1 MNRLLAFVALV
12 LVAALPLAAPAVA
25 QQRIGYIDAQAVLQ
39 RLPEYT
45 GVQQQMERQQQEWQS
60 DLTRRQQAL
69 DASFREYQ
77 TRELLYTSEERTRR
91 REEIAR
97 AEADVERRR
106 AEYFGPEGQLFSQQQ
121 ALMRPIQERLLA
133 AVERVAAQD
142 NYDYVFDKSG
152 GVLMLF
158 SRPQHDLSERVLR
171 ELGVAPREGGN

>member
-1 MNRLLAFVALV
+1 MKRY
-12 LVAALPLAAPAVA
+12 LPLLLFVLWAAVPAVA
-25 QQRIGYIDAQAVLQ
+25 QQRLAYVDVQAVLQ

-45 GVQQQMERQQQEWQS
+45 GVQQQLERQQQEWQA

-91 REEIAR
+91 RQEIGQ
-97 AEADVERRR
+97 AEADLERRR

-121 ALMRPIQERLLA
+121 ALMRPLQERLLA
-133 AVERVAAQD
+133 AIERVATLD

-152 GVLMLF
+152 GVLMLYA
-158 SRPQHDLSERVLR
+158 RPQNDLTERVLR
-171 ELGVAPREGGN
+171 ELGVTTPSGGN